1 MPHSQA
7 HFNAGILSHI
17 MAGVY
22 PTLWALSLL
31 LARPRPAGRTSQTTT
46 KSDQL
51 LRASD
56 RMTTRPSDLAS
67 RARFEA
73 IKVEWTCCIPHNQA
87 RPDKW
92 DQQSPVSVLPL
103 APPLAQSL
111 ASLRLL

>member
-1 MPHSQA
+1 
-7 HFNAGILSHI
+7 

-31 LARPRPAGRTSQTTT
+31 LARPRPAARTSQTTT

-51 LRASD
+51 LCASD
-56 RMTTRPSDLAS
+56 REARLDPDQDLAS
-67 RARFEA
+67 RDDFEA
-73 IKVEWTCCIPHNQA
+73 IKVEWTCCTPHNQS

-92 DQQSPVSVLPL
+92 DQQSPVPVLPL